1 MSLIKQSILLFNHK
15 YLGANQSTAGGRH
28 FGLVAAAF
36 VFFVAYTLVDM
47 PATLHH
53 RLNPPGNQAVV
64 SASESPAT
72 EGEVWEI
79 PAAPY
84 PAIGEQV
91 SLDPV
96 IPETD
101 AMGHSSLLASYSPT
115 LETETDTMGPD
126 VDQPVTQPS
135 EYLGDQP
142 WIVVKVKKGDTLTHI
157 FQRLGLKSRE
167 AIELAQVEEA
177 DALLKMKPGEE
188 IRVKKD
194 AQGKMGK
201 LQYALDRFKILNIV
215 QIENQYFAGL
225 ETRVPEIR
233 TNNAK
238 AVIHN
243 SLYESATEA
252 GIAIDVISDF
262 AALFGWQVD
271 FAMDLRSGDQFSIIY
286 EELFLDDEKVEN
298 GEIIAAELIVSGK
311 KLQGIRHVD
320 EDGSVNYYSPDGE
333 GIRGTF
339 LRTPL
344 EIGRITSK
352 FSNRR
357 LHPIKKV
364 WTAHKGVDYGAP
376 TGTPVLATGKGRV
389 IKAGR
394 QNGYGKTILIRHGA
408 KYQTLYAHL
417 SRYARGI
424 VRGAQVEQGEVIG
437 YVGSTGLATGPHL
450 HYEFRVNGVHKNPVT
465 VQLPKSD
472 PIPDKYKSDFLRYA
486 AIWVSEL
493 DYLSRIYLAQNET
506 YQ

>member
-1 MSLIKQSILLFNHK
+1 MSFIKQSILLFNHK
-15 YLGANQSTAGGRH
+15 YPGANQSTAGARH
-28 FGLVAAAF
+28 FGLVAAALL
-36 VFFVAYTLVDM
+36 FFVAYILIDM
-47 PATLHH
+47 PTTLRHM
-53 RLNPPGNQAVV
+53 LNLPESQVV
-64 SASESPAT
+64 VPASES
-72 EGEVWEI
+72 EVWEI

-84 PAIGEQV
+84 SVIGEKV

-96 IPETD
+96 ADETG
-101 AMGHSSLLASYSPT
+101 AMGHSSLLASYSPAP
-115 LETETDTMGPD
+115 ETETDTMGPD
-126 VDQPVTQPS
+126 AGQPVIQPS

-157 FQRLGLKSRE
+157 FQRVGLKSRE
-167 AIELAQVEEA
+167 AIELAQLEEA
-177 DALLKMKPGEE
+177 RILLKMKPGQE
-188 IRVKKD
+188 IRIKKD

-201 LQYALDRFKILNIV
+201 LQYALNRFKVLNVV
-215 QIENQYFAGL
+215 QVENQYFVGL

-252 GIAIDVISDF
+252 GIAIDVVSDF

-286 EELFLDDEKVEN
+286 EELFLDDEKVGN
-298 GEIIAAELIVSGK
+298 GEIIAAELVVSGK
-311 KLQGIRHVD
+311 KLRGIRHVD

-344 EIGRITSK
+344 EFGRVTSK

-357 LHPIKKV
+357 LHPIKKI

-376 TGTPVLATGKGRV
+376 TGTPVLATGKGRI

-394 QNGYGKTILIRHGA
+394 QNGYGKTVIIRHGR

-417 SRYARGI
+417 SRYAKGI
-424 VRGAQVEQGEVIG
+424 ASGARVEQGDVIG

-472 PIPDKYKSDFLRYA
+472 PIPDKYKPGFLRYA
-486 AIWVSEL
+486 AIWASEL
-493 DYLSRIYLAQNET
+493 DHLSRIYLAQNET